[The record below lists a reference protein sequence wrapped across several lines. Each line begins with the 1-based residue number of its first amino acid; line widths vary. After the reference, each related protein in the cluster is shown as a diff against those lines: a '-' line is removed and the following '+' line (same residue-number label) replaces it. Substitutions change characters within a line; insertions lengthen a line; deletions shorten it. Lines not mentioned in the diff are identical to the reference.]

1 MRSLVYDDYICASEV
16 LECGLFDV
24 PHADQL
30 ILCFV
35 LRVACHRHD
44 HTNISNVLE
53 TEVGT

>member
-1 MRSLVYDDYICASEV
+1 MTIIFVHLKYSSVVCSMYRTQISSFSVVC
-16 LECGLFDV
+16 C
-24 PHADQL
+24 
-30 ILCFV
+30 V